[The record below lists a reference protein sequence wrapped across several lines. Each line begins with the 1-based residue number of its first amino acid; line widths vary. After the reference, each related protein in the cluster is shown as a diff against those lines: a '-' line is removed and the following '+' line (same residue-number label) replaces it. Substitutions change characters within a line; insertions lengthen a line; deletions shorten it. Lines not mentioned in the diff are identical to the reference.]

1 LIAFHDGIAESS
13 GLSLVEAVAGVSFGL
28 FGVRDVLAGASLI
41 ILGSG
46 FGRRG
51 SLGGPASSVPRKDS
65 GSLGLIGRFHRGC
78 SGALGLRCRNLSL
91 DGGLDGRRSDRF
103 SKSGTGRVPFS
114 RSPLAEKFRGPAV
127 LRARAFAHL
136 RHSFATPR

>member
-1 LIAFHDGIAESS
+1 M
-13 GLSLVEAVAGVSFGL
+13 EAVAGIAFSL
-28 FGVRDVLAGASLI
+28 FGVRDFLAGASLI

-65 GSLGLIGRFHRGC
+65 GSLGLIGCFYCGRR
-78 SGALGLRCRNLSL
+78 GALGLGRRTLGL

-103 SKSGTGRVPFS
+103 SKSGTCRISFS
-114 RSPLAEKFRGPAV
+114 RSPCAEKFRGPAV
-127 LRARAFAHL
+127 PRARAFAH
-136 RHSFATPR
+136 RCHSLTTPR